1 MKAQIWD
8 VPAASDDA
16 AQALRHALGIP
27 ELASLV
33 LASRGY
39 GTDGAKQLLGCAPE
53 PEAILCDPFLLR
65 DMIPAL
71 ETIQHAIENE
81 EFICIFGDYDCDG
94 VVSTAMLKSYFESI
108 GARSCY
114 YIPHREKEGYGLNSR
129 AIDDLHRMGV
139 TLIITVDNGVS
150 AHEEIAYANALGMR
164 VVVTDHHQPR
174 ETLPEAAAVIN
185 PHRGDCGYPFKDLS
199 GVGVAFKLLCAME
212 GERGEALLEEYA
224 DFLCIGTVADVVPLV
239 DENRCFVQRGLS
251 LLAESHRPGLQ
262 ALLETAGLT
271 GKTLTGESVAF
282 GFSPRINA
290 AGRLDSA
297 DIAVMLLLTEDEA
310 EAAELASQL
319 EALNHQ
325 RRTDEKKIADD
336 IAAQLAADPSLI
348 HNRILLFSG
357 EDWNA
362 GIVGIVCSR
371 MVERFGKPCL
381 LVATQGAQAKGSGRS
396 VEGFSLIEAV
406 AACAGCL
413 TRYGGHP
420 MAAGFSLDAA
430 RLPEFNEQ
438 LQRFAAAHYPV
449 MPAPRL
455 KIDNVVPPALLNVE
469 QVKGLDCLAP
479 FGSQNP
485 APVFMVADAQLER
498 ILPLSEGK
506 YCKLCLIKDGVRF
519 NVLCFT
525 ARPAGFG
532 AVAGDRVDIAFSV
545 SINDYQGQ
553 QSVSLK
559 LKGIRLSGSDMNLL
573 VRGEQRYDS
582 YLRRENLTPAL
593 IPTREEVAVVYRY
606 IKRQGPVEL
615 SPNAL
620 YCHIV
625 QQEPIDYLR
634 YRIALE
640 VLQELGLLQK
650 TVSQEAAVLTVDP
663 AAARV
668 QLEQSSII
676 RSLQQQL

>member
-8 VPAASDDA
+8 VPAVHGDTAEE
-16 AQALRHALGIP
+16 LRHMLDIP
-27 ELASLV
+27 ELASMV

-39 GTDGAKQLLGCAPE
+39 DVDGARQLFECE
-53 PEAILCDPFLLR
+53 PEDVLCDPMLLC
-65 DMIPAL
+65 DIIPAL
-71 ETIQHAIENE
+71 ETIQDAIEND

-94 VVSTAMLKSYFESI
+94 VASTAMLKSYFESI

-114 YIPHREKEGYGLNSR
+114 YIPHREKEGYGLNIP

-139 TLIITVDNGVS
+139 SLIITVDNGVS
-150 AHEEIAYANALGMR
+150 ALDEIEHANALGMR

-174 ETLPEAAAVIN
+174 ETLPPAAAVIN
-185 PHRGDCGYPFKDLS
+185 PHRNDCGYPFKDLS

-212 GERGEALLEEYA
+212 GERGEELLEQYA

-239 DENRCFVQRGLS
+239 GENRCFVKRGLE
-251 LLAESHRPGLQ
+251 LLADSHRAGIR
-262 ALLETAGLT
+262 ALLEVAGLT
-271 GKTLTGESVAF
+271 GKALTGESVAF
-282 GFSPRINA
+282 GLSPRINA

-297 DIAVMLLLTEDEA
+297 ELAVMLLLTESDDEA
-310 EAAELASQL
+310 KELAQQL
-319 EALNHQ
+319 EALNQ
-325 RRTDEKKIADD
+325 KRRTDEKKITDD
-336 IAAQLAADPSLI
+336 IAMQLLTDPSLI

-381 LVATQGAQAKGSGRS
+381 LISTQGENAKGSGRS

-406 AACAGCL
+406 VACSDSL

-420 MAAGFSLDAA
+420 MAAGFSLDTAK
-430 RLPEFNEQ
+430 LLEFNTK
-438 LQRFAAAHYPV
+438 LQQYAAENYPV
-449 MPAPRL
+449 MPALRL
-455 KIDNVVPPALLNVE
+455 KIDSVVEPELLTVE
-469 QVKGLDCLAP
+469 QINGLDCLEP

-485 APVFMVADAQLER
+485 APVFMVTDARLER
-498 ILPLSEGK
+498 IIPLSEGK
-506 YCKLCLIKDGVRF
+506 YCKLSLFKDNIRF

-525 ARPAGFG
+525 ARPNGFC
-532 AVAGDRVDIAFSV
+532 AVIGDLVDIAFSA
-545 SINDYQGQ
+545 SINNYQGQ

-559 LKGIRLSGSDMNLL
+559 LKAIRLSNTDMNLL
-573 VRGEQRYDS
+573 VLGEQRYDR
-582 YLRRENLTPAL
+582 YLRQENLGPEL
-593 IPTREEVAVVYRY
+593 IPTREETAVVYRY
-606 IKRQGPVEL
+606 IKRQGSINY

-625 QQEPIDYLR
+625 QQEPLDYSR
-634 YRIALE
+634 FRIALE

-650 TVSQEAAVLTVDP
+650 SVSQDVAILTVVT

-668 QLEQSSII
+668 QLEHSSII

>member
-8 VPAASDDA
+8 IPAPYGDA
-16 AQALRHALGIP
+16 AEELHRTLNIP

-33 LASRGY
+33 LAARGY
-39 GTDGAKQLLGCAPE
+39 DVDKARQLSDCAPE
-53 PEAILCDPFLLR
+53 DVLCDPFLLC
-65 DMIPAL
+65 DMVPAL
-71 ETIQHAIENE
+71 ETIQGAIENE

-94 VVSTAMLKSYFESI
+94 VASTAMLKSYFESI

-114 YIPHREKEGYGLNSR
+114 YIPHREKEGYGLSIS
-129 AIDDLHRMGV
+129 AIDDLYRMGV
-139 TLIITVDNGVS
+139 SLIITVDNGVS
-150 AHEEIAYANALGMR
+150 ALEEIDYANALGMR

-174 ETLPEAAAVIN
+174 ETLPAAAAVIN

-239 DENRCFVQRGLS
+239 GENRCFVRRGLS
-251 LLAESHRPGLQ
+251 LLADSHRPGVR

-271 GKTLTGESVAF
+271 GKALTGESVAF
-282 GFSPRINA
+282 GLSPRINA

-297 DIAVMLLLTEDEA
+297 DLAVMLLLTESEE
-310 EAAELASQL
+310 EAAELAGRL
-319 EALNHQ
+319 EALNQQ
-325 RRTDEKKIADD
+325 RRTDEKKITDD
-336 IAAQLAADPSLI
+336 IAAQLLDDPSLI

-381 LVATQGAQAKGSGRS
+381 LVSTQGDSAKGSGRS

-406 AACAGCL
+406 AACADCL

-420 MAAGFSLDAA
+420 MAAGFSLDTA
-430 RLPEFNEQ
+430 RLPEFNAG

-449 MPAPRL
+449 MPALRL
-455 KIDNVVPPALLNVE
+455 RVDSVVPPALLTVA
-469 QVKGLDCLAP
+469 QVKGLECLEP

-498 ILPLSEGK
+498 VLPLSEGK
-506 YCKLCLIKDGVRF
+506 YCKLCLVKDGVRF

-525 ARPAGFG
+525 ARPNGFC
-532 AVAGDRVDIAFSV
+532 AVAGDAVDIAFSA

-559 LKGIRLSGSDMNLL
+559 LKGIRLSNSDMGLL
-573 VRGEQRYDS
+573 VQGEQRYDS
-582 YLRRENLTPAL
+582 YLRREDLSPAL

-606 IKRQGPVEL
+606 VKRQGSVNF
-615 SPNAL
+615 SSNAL
-620 YCHIV
+620 YCHIIR
-625 QQEPIDYLR
+625 QEPIDYLR

-650 TVSQEAAVLTVDP
+650 TVSQEAMVLTVNP
-663 AAARV
+663 TAARV
-668 QLEQSSII
+668 QLEHSSII

>member
-8 VPAASDDA
+8 VPAACGEMADT
-16 AQALRHALGIP
+16 LRRVLSLP

-39 GTDGAKQLLGCAPE
+39 DADGAAQLLDCE
-53 PEAILCDPFLLR
+53 PEDVLCDPMLLC

-71 ETIQHAIENE
+71 ETIQEAIEND

-94 VVSTAMLKSYFESI
+94 VASTAMLKSYFESI

-114 YIPHREKEGYGLNSR
+114 YIPHREKEGYGLNIP
-129 AIDDLHRMGV
+129 AIDDLYRMGV
-139 TLIITVDNGVS
+139 SLIITVDNGVS
-150 AHEEIAYANALGMR
+150 ALDEIDHANALGMR

-174 ETLPEAAAVIN
+174 ETLPTAAAVVN
-185 PHRGDCGYPFKDLS
+185 PHRSDCKYPFKDLS

-212 GERGEALLEEYA
+212 GERGEELLEQYA
-224 DFLCIGTVADVVPLV
+224 DFLCIGTVADVVPLIG
-239 DENRCFVQRGLS
+239 ENRCFVKRGLE
-251 LLAESHRPGLQ
+251 LLADSHRPGVR

-271 GKTLTGESVAF
+271 GKTLNGESVAF
-282 GFSPRINA
+282 GLSPRINA

-297 DIAVMLLLTEDEA
+297 ELAAMLLLTEGEE
-310 EAAELASQL
+310 EAAELAGRL
-319 EALNHQ
+319 ESLNQQ
-325 RRTDEKKIADD
+325 RRTDEKRITDD
-336 IAAQLAADPSLI
+336 IAAQLLADSSLI

-381 LVATQGAQAKGSGRS
+381 LVSTQGENAKGSGRS

-406 AACAGCL
+406 TACSDCL

-420 MAAGFSLDAA
+420 MAAGFSLDTSKLSELNAK
-430 RLPEFNEQ
+430 
-438 LQRFAAAHYPV
+438 LQQFAAEHYPV
-449 MPAPRL
+449 MPSLHL
-455 KIDNVVPPALLNVE
+455 KIDSVVSPELLTVE
-469 QVKGLDCLAP
+469 QIKKIDCLEP

-485 APVFMVADAQLER
+485 APVFMVAGARLER
-498 ILPLSEGK
+498 IIPLSDGK
-506 YCKLCLIKDGVRF
+506 YCKLCLMKDNVRF

-525 ARPAGFG
+525 ARPNGFC
-532 AVAGDRVDIAFSV
+532 AVTGDVVDVAFAT

-553 QSVSLK
+553 QNVSLK
-559 LKGIRLSGSDMNLL
+559 LKGIRLSGGDMSLL
-573 VRGEQRYDS
+573 VLGEQRYDS
-582 YLRRENLTPAL
+582 YLRHESQGREL
-593 IPTREEVAVVYRY
+593 IPTREETAVIYRY
-606 IKRQGPVEL
+606 IKKQVSVNY

-620 YCHIV
+620 YCHIAR
-625 QQEPIDYLR
+625 QEPIDYSR
-634 YRIALE
+634 FRIALE

-650 TVSQEAAVLTVDP
+650 NVLQDVAVLTVDTT
-663 AAARV
+663 AARV
-668 QLEQSSII
+668 QLEHSSII

>member
-8 VPAASDDA
+8 VPAAHGDA
-16 AQALRHALGIP
+16 AEQLHRVLGMP

-33 LASRGY
+33 LASRGHDA
-39 GTDGAKQLLGCAPE
+39 DGARQLLDCAPE
-53 PEAILCDPFLLR
+53 DVLYDPMLLCD
-65 DMIPAL
+65 MAPAL
-71 ETIQHAIENE
+71 ETIQDAIENE
-81 EFICIFGDYDCDG
+81 AFICIFGDYDCDG
-94 VVSTAMLKSYFESI
+94 VASTAMLKSYFESI

-114 YIPHREKEGYGLNSR
+114 YIPHREKEGYGLSIP

-139 TLIITVDNGVS
+139 SLIITVDNGIS
-150 AHEEIAYANALGMR
+150 ALEEIDYANSLGMH
-164 VVVTDHHQPR
+164 VVITDHHQPR
-174 ETLPEAAAVIN
+174 DTLPAAAAVVN
-185 PHRGDCGYPFKDLS
+185 PHRSDCRYPFKDLS

-212 GERGEALLEEYA
+212 GERGEARLEEYA
-224 DFLCIGTVADVVPLV
+224 DFLCIGTVADVVPLIG
-239 DENRCFVQRGLS
+239 ENRCFVRRGLE
-251 LLAESHRPGLQ
+251 LLADSHRPGVR
-262 ALLETAGLT
+262 ALLEAAGLT

-282 GFSPRINA
+282 GLSPRINA

-297 DIAVMLLLTEDEA
+297 DLAVMLLLTESEE
-310 EAAELASQL
+310 EAAELAGRL
-319 EALNHQ
+319 ETLNQQ
-325 RRTDEKKIADD
+325 RRTDEKKITDD
-336 IAAQLAADPSLI
+336 IAAQLLAEPSLI

-381 LVATQGAQAKGSGRS
+381 LVSTQGESAKGSGRS

-406 AACAGCL
+406 AACADCL

-430 RLPEFNEQ
+430 RLSEFNES
-438 LQRFAAAHYPV
+438 LQRFAAAHYSV
-449 MPAPRL
+449 MPALRL
-455 KIDNVVPPALLNVE
+455 KVDSVVPPQLLTVE
-469 QVKGLDCLAP
+469 QVRGLDCLEP
-479 FGSQNP
+479 FGSRNP
-485 APVFMVADAQLER
+485 VPVFMVADARLER
-498 ILPLSEGK
+498 VLPLSDGK
-506 YCKLCLIKDGVRF
+506 YCKLCLVKDSVRF

-525 ARPAGFG
+525 ARPNGFC
-532 AVAGDRVDIAFSV
+532 AVAGDAVDVAFSA

-559 LKGIRLSGSDMNLL
+559 LKGIRLSNSDMNLL
-573 VRGEQRYDS
+573 VFGEQRYDS
-582 YLRRENLTPAL
+582 YLRREHLSPAL

-606 IKRQGPVEL
+606 IKRQGSVKF

-625 QQEPIDYLR
+625 RQEPVDYLR

-650 TVSQEAAVLTVDP
+650 TVSQEAAILTVDTT
-663 AAARV
+663 AARV
-668 QLEQSSII
+668 QLEHSSII

>member
-8 VPAASDDA
+8 IPTIHDDTAAELYRALDVP
-16 AQALRHALGIP
+16 Q
-27 ELASLV
+27 LASVV

-39 GTDGAKQLLGCAPE
+39 DVDGARQLLNCE
-53 PEAILCDPFLLR
+53 PEDVLCDPMSLC
-65 DMIPAL
+65 DMAPAL
-71 ETIQHAIENE
+71 ETIQDAIENE

-94 VVSTAMLKSYFESI
+94 VASTAMLKSYFESV

-114 YIPHREKEGYGLNSR
+114 YIPHREKEGYGLNIP

-139 TLIITVDNGVS
+139 SLIITVDNGIS
-150 AHEEIAYANALGMR
+150 ALDEIDYANSLGMR

-174 ETLPEAAAVIN
+174 EVLPKAAAAIN

-212 GERGEALLEEYA
+212 GERGEELLEQYA

-239 DENRCFVQRGLS
+239 GENRCFVKRGLE
-251 LLAESHRPGLQ
+251 LLADSHRPGVR
-262 ALLETAGLT
+262 ALLATAGLI

-282 GFSPRINA
+282 GLSPRINA

-297 DIAVMLLLTEDEA
+297 EIAVMLLLTESEE
-310 EAAELASQL
+310 EAAELAAQL
-319 EALNHQ
+319 EALNQ
-325 RRTDEKKIADD
+325 KRRTDEKKITDD
-336 IAAQLAADPSLI
+336 IAAQLRDAPSLI

-381 LVATQGAQAKGSGRS
+381 LISTQGENAKGSGRS

-406 AACAGCL
+406 TACSDCL

-420 MAAGFSLDAA
+420 MAAGFSLNSDK
-430 RLPEFNEQ
+430 LSEFNTR
-438 LQRFAAAHYPV
+438 LQQFAAIHYPV
-449 MPAPRL
+449 MPALRL
-455 KIDNVVPPALLNVE
+455 EIDSVVSPELLTVAQIE
-469 QVKGLDCLAP
+469 GLDCLEP

-485 APVFMVADAQLER
+485 VPVFLVEDARLER
-498 ILPLSEGK
+498 IIPLSEGK
-506 YCKLCLIKDGVRF
+506 YCKLGLIKEGIRF

-525 ARPAGFG
+525 ARPVGFC
-532 AVAGDRVDIAFSV
+532 AVVGDEVDVAFSA
-545 SINDYQGQ
+545 SISDYHGQ
-553 QSVSLK
+553 RSISLK
-559 LKGIRLSGSDMNLL
+559 LKGIRLSKSDMNLL
-573 VRGEQRYDS
+573 VLGEQRYDS
-582 YLRRENLTPAL
+582 YLRHENFGPAL
-593 IPTREEVAVVYRY
+593 IPSREETAVVYRY
-606 IKRQGPVEL
+606 IRKKGPVNF

-620 YCHIV
+620 YCHIA
-625 QQEPIDYLR
+625 QQEPMDYTR
-634 YRIALE
+634 FRIALE

-650 TVSQEAAVLTVDP
+650 NVSQGTSVLTVNT

-668 QLEQSSII
+668 QLEHSSII

>member
-8 VPAASDDA
+8 VPAPCGDA
-16 AQALRHALGIP
+16 AESLRHALDIP

-39 GTDGAKQLLGCAPE
+39 DAAGAGQLLSCAAE
-53 PEAILCDPFLLR
+53 PEEIFCDPFLLC

-71 ETIQHAIENE
+71 ETIQDAIENE

-94 VVSTAMLKSYFESI
+94 VASTAMLKSYFESV

-114 YIPHREKEGYGLNSR
+114 YIPHRENEGYGLNIR

-139 TLIITVDNGVS
+139 SLIITVDNGVS
-150 AHEEIAYANALGMR
+150 AIEEIAYANSLGMR

-239 DENRCFVQRGLS
+239 GENRCFVRRGLS
-251 LLAESHRPGLQ
+251 LLADSHRPGVR
-262 ALLETAGLT
+262 ALLETAGLNN
-271 GKTLTGESVAF
+271 KALTGESVAF
-282 GFSPRINA
+282 GLSPRINA

-297 DIAVMLLLTEDEA
+297 DLAVMLLLTEDA
-310 EAAELASQL
+310 QEAAELAGQL
-319 EALNHQ
+319 EALNH
-325 RRTDEKKIADD
+325 RRRADEKKITDD
-336 IAAQLAADPSLI
+336 IAARLAADPSLI

-381 LVATQGAQAKGSGRS
+381 LVSTQGVSAKGSGRS

-406 AACAGCL
+406 AACGDCL

-420 MAAGFSLDAA
+420 MAAGFSLDTA
-430 RLPEFNEQ
+430 RLSEFNEG
-438 LQRFAAAHYPV
+438 LQRFAAGHYPV

-455 KIDNVVPPALLNVE
+455 KIDSVVPPALLNIE
-469 QVKGLDCLAP
+469 QVRGLDCLEP
-479 FGSQNP
+479 FGSGNP

-506 YCKLCLIKDGVRF
+506 YCKLCLLKDGVRF

-525 ARPAGFG
+525 ARPVGFD
-532 AVAGDRVDIAFSV
+532 AIAGDAVDIAFSA
-545 SINDYQGQ
+545 SINDYQGR

-559 LKGIRLSGSDMNLL
+559 LRGIRLSDGDMNLL
-573 VRGEQRYDS
+573 VLGEQRYDS
-582 YLRRENLTPAL
+582 YLRRENLSPAL

-606 IKRQGPVEL
+606 IKRQGSVQF

-620 YCHIV
+620 YCHIIR
-625 QQEPIDYLR
+625 QEPIDYLR

-640 VLQELGLLQK
+640 VLQELGLLRK
-650 TVSQEAAVLTVDP
+650 TVSQEAVVLTVDP
-663 AAARV
+663 TAARV
-668 QLEQSSII
+668 QLEHSSII